1 MLSYFFPQIHR
12 PRAVCGCCMERL
24 LKSQKNVT
32 SDLLLL
38 LSGGLGVAVTL
49 LSCRTHRE
57 PPVSPALCLS
67 HYFIW
72 SRQTASS
79 PKSSSMCAI

>member
-1 MLSYFFPQIHR
+1 MW
-12 PRAVCGCCMERL
+12 
-24 LKSQKNVT
+24 

-38 LSGGLGVAVTL
+38 LNGGLGVAVTL
-49 LSCRTHRE
+49 LGCRTHRD
-57 PPVSPALCLS
+57 PQVSPALCLS

-79 PKSSSMCAI
+79 SKSSSICAT